1 MKKVFTLLAAMA
13 VGLAA
18 WADVHVSGIVVDE
31 KGEPVIGASIQ
42 VKGSTAGTISDYDGK
57 FEIDVED
64 NAVLTVSFVGM
75 QNQEVKATSNMRIT
89 MKENSEV
96 IQEVV
101 VTGYGNVSK
110 GSFAGSAQAV
120 SAENIEKKA
129 PSEISK
135 ALAGEVAGVQV
146 INTSGQPGTNATI
159 RIRGIGSL
167 RANTTP
173 LYIVDGVTYEGDIS
187 AIDPGDIASTTILKD
202 ATATSLYGSRGANG
216 VIVITTKRGNS
227 GEEGKIDVDVSYGA
241 NMHLLPMYY
250 VITSPQEYVEMAWM
264 SIYNGLGNVYT
275 SVDKKIIDVNKNLF
289 SAKGLSS
296 IYNLWEQDGSMLIDG
311 YTGRF
316 RDDVTMKECYKNMV
330 SWEKSIFR
338 VGQKANATVK
348 ISGGTDKTTYYTSF
362 GYLKDEG
369 YYIGS
374 DYDRFT
380 VRGNVEHQAKKWL
393 KGGLNI
399 AYTYSSLN
407 NPGQG
412 SNMNNGFA
420 YVNGIP
426 PIYPVHMYNEDGTIK
441 TDPKT
446 GGYAYDY
453 GMHEGGGRGFGAGI
467 NPAGALRYD
476 KQKWTMHQLAAS
488 ANLEVKFYKDLK
500 LEVNLGLQYV
510 GQNVAQLTN
519 LYYGDAAGIGRIL
532 REQDNYLNFEAQQLL
547 KYNKIIDEHTIDVM
561 AGHETTLYM
570 GEEMYGQMNRIAD
583 PQGLELSNGVQMGGM
598 GSATS
603 SLALES
609 YLAQANYSYAER
621 YMITA
626 NYRADGSSKF
636 AKGHR
641 WGHFGSIGVAWM
653 LTNEAFMEDVKL
665 LKDTKIRASWGMLG
679 NQGISSN
686 LWQDNYSIEYVDGK
700 IGYVWTYKGNP
711 ELTWERT
718 STVDV
723 GVEFSLGKYWDAEL
737 DFFYKLTDHMLMPRY
752 NASSMGYSF
761 TYINGGKMSN
771 IGAEFQFNVHAV
783 DTRNVKLDIRLNGGH
798 YHNKILELPKNIDDE
813 NSEMTTNGGLVVGKS
828 VYDYQ
833 IREYAGV
840 DPATGEALYVG
851 YYDADKGGFGTK
863 NASLITD
870 EEAAKQ
876 GYNVPNYIS
885 DVHDYRLRHPNAN
898 IDTVHTTNAVY
909 CGADYLGYTAEPILD
924 GGFGFD
930 LEVYGVTLSASC
942 SYRIGGYGYDNTYA
956 QLMGNEKVGNHNWH
970 VDMRDMWTENHTN
983 TTVPRLNNGAD
994 PYTNYSSTRFL
1005 TSNSF
1010 LSLNSVRLGY
1020 KFPKKL
1026 IEKIKMKRLE
1036 LYVQGD
1042 NLAIATARKGYNPMV
1057 SATGASNSYQY
1068 TPLSTVM
1075 GGIKVQF

>member
-1 MKKVFTLLAAMA
+1 MKKLFTLFAALA
-13 VGLAA
+13 VGLSA
-18 WADVHVSGIVVDE
+18 WANIHVSGIVVDE

-42 VKGSTAGTISDYDGK
+42 VKDGTTGTISDYDGK
-57 FEIDVED
+57 FDIDVPD
-64 NAVLTVSFVGM
+64 DATLVVSFVGM
-75 QNQEVKATSNMRIT
+75 QNLELKATSNMRIT

-110 GSFAGSAQAV
+110 GSFAGSAKAV
-120 SAENIEKKA
+120 SAEDIEKKA
-129 PSEISK
+129 PTEISK

-167 RANTTP
+167 RASTAP

-216 VIVITTKRGNS
+216 VIVITTKHGNS
-227 GEEGKIDVDVSYGA
+227 GEEGRIDVDVSYGA
-241 NMHLLPMYY
+241 NMHLLPMYD
-250 VITSPQEYVEMAWM
+250 VITDPQEYVEMAWV
-264 SIYNGLGNVYT
+264 SIYNGKGSGYT
-275 SVDKKIIDVNKNLF
+275 SVDKKIIDVNKDLF
-289 SAKGLSS
+289 SSKGLSP
-296 IYNLWEQDGSMLIDG
+296 IYNLWDQGGSTLIDG

-316 RDDVTMKECYKNMV
+316 REDVTMKECYKNMI
-330 SWEKSIFR
+330 SWKDAIFR

-374 DYDRFT
+374 DFDRFT
-380 VRGNVEHQAKKWL
+380 VRGNIEHQAKKWL
-393 KGGLNI
+393 KGSLNL
-399 AYTYSSLN
+399 AYSYSSLN

-426 PIYPVHMYNEDGTIK
+426 PIYPVHLYNADGTIM

-446 GGYAYDY
+446 GDYAYDY

-476 KQKWTMHQLAAS
+476 KQKFTQHQLAGT
-488 ANLEVKFYKDLK
+488 ANLEIKFYKDLK
-500 LEVNLGLQYV
+500 FEVNLGLQYV
-510 GQNVAQLTN
+510 GLNVAQLTN
-519 LYYGDAAGIGRIL
+519 PYYGDAAGIGRIL
-532 REQDNYLNFEAQQLL
+532 REQQNYLNFEAQQLL
-547 KYNKIIDEHTIDVM
+547 KYNKIIGEHTIDVM
-561 AGHETTLYM
+561 AGHETTLSINH
-570 GEEMYGQMNRIAD
+570 EMYGQMNRIAD

-603 SLALES
+603 QLALES

-621 YMITA
+621 YMVTA

-641 WGHFGSIGVAWM
+641 WGHFGSIGFAWM
-653 LTNEAFMEDVKL
+653 LTNEPFMENVNV
-665 LKDTKIRASWGMLG
+665 LKDTKLRVSWGMLG

-686 LWQDNYSIEYVDGK
+686 LWQDSYSIEYVDGK
-700 IGYVWTYKGNP
+700 IGYVWEYKGNR

-723 GVEFSLGKYWDAEL
+723 GLEFSLSKYFSAEL

-752 NASSMGYSF
+752 NASSMGYSY

-771 IGAEFQFNVHAV
+771 IGTEFQFDIYAV
-783 DTRNVKLDIRLNGGH
+783 DTRNVKLNFRLNGAY
-798 YHNKILELPKNIDDE
+798 YHNKILELPKNIDDD

-833 IREYAGV
+833 LREYVGV
-840 DPATGEALYVG
+840 DPATGQAMYVG
-851 YYDADKGGFGTK
+851 YYDSDKGGFGTK

-870 EEAAKQ
+870 EDAEKQ
-876 GYNVPNYIS
+876 GHNVGNYIS
-885 DVHDYRLRHPNAN
+885 DVYDYRLRHPNAN
-898 IDTVHTTNAVY
+898 IDTVHTTDAVY

-924 GGFGFD
+924 GGFGFE
-930 LEVYGVTLSASC
+930 LEVYGVTLDASF
-942 SYRIGGYGYDNTYA
+942 SYRIGGYAYDYTYA
-956 QLMGNEKVGNHNWH
+956 QLMGNEKVGNYNWH
-970 VDMRDMWTENHTN
+970 VDMRQMWTESNTN

-1005 TSNSF
+1005 TSNSY
-1010 LSLNSVRLGY
+1010 LSLNSIRLGY
-1020 KFPKKL
+1020 KFPTKL
-1026 IEKIKMKRLE
+1026 IEKIKLKRLE

-1042 NLAIATARKGYNPMV
+1042 NLAIASARKGYNPMV
-1057 SATGASNSYQY
+1057 SATGASSAYQY